1 MLFNVER
8 AREYM
13 RDCGLDALIA
23 TSPVN
28 ITYFTDY
35 FIWIDALMKEY
46 MVKPGGSPDIAQ
58 GYALFP
64 FDGEPALMVTSS
76 MLAVNGVDLWVRD
89 LRISGAAGLD
99 WSLAPKQ
106 LSERMHRM
114 YTLLKDAPDCG
125 TTTDALVGV
134 LSDRGL
140 SGGTLGV
147 EADGMTAA
155 RYDQLR
161 QALPDARLLDCS
173 NLIRLLRMV
182 KTRDEIDRLTQAAE
196 ISEVAAMTAMEQASP
211 GENVQ
216 EVIHRFRAELGN
228 RGADLDHFAFG
239 CHGLGIATET
249 DFTLGDSEVEYV
261 DWGCRYRSC
270 YSDTGTTF
278 AMGPLSNDMQS
289 RFDVLRASMDA
300 GLAVIRPGVKASLV
314 QAAMQGVVDE
324 AGLDMYP
331 HGHGVGM
338 EVRDYPVLAPDS
350 GLRITDDC
358 VDIPSDLAIEK
369 DMVLNIEAPLSLA
382 GVGSLHLEQSVV
394 VTEGGCRPLTEQQ
407 RERPVFPLRNR
418 LKLP

>member
-8 AREYM
+8 ARAFI

-35 FIWIDALMKEY
+35 FIWIDGLMKEY
-46 MVKPGGSPDIAQ
+46 MVRPGGSADIAQ

-64 FDGEPALMVTSS
+64 LDGEPALAVTGS
-76 MLAVNGVDLWVRD
+76 MLAVNGVDLWVKD
-89 LRISGAAGLD
+89 LRISGDSGLD
-99 WSLAPKQ
+99 WSMPPRR
-106 LSERMHRM
+106 LSGRMDRM
-114 YTLLKDAPDCG
+114 YNLLKGEPGYG
-125 TTTDALVGV
+125 TTTEALAAALG
-134 LSDRGL
+134 DRGL

-155 RYDQLR
+155 RYEELR
-161 QALPDARLLDCS
+161 QALPGARLLDCS

-182 KTRDEIDRLTQAAE
+182 KTGDEIDRLARAAE

-216 EVIHRFRAELGN
+216 DVIHRFRAELGK

-239 CHGLGIATET
+239 VHGLGIATEP
-249 DFTLGDSEVEYV
+249 DFILGDSGAEYV

-278 AMGPLSNDMQS
+278 AMRPLSDDMQE

-300 GLAVIRPGVKASLV
+300 GLAAIRPGVKASAV
-314 QAAMQGVVDE
+314 QAAMQDVVDG
-324 AGLDMYP
+324 AGLAMYP

-338 EVRDYPVLAPDS
+338 EVRDYPVLAPDN
-350 GLRITDDC
+350 GLRISDDC
-358 VDIPSDLAIEK
+358 VDVPSDLPIEE
-369 DMVLNIEAPLSLA
+369 DMVLNVEAPLSLA

-394 VTEGGCRPLTEQQ
+394 VTESGSRPLTDQQ
-407 RERPVFPLRNR
+407 RDRPVFPLGATN
-418 LKLP
+418 

>member
-8 AREYM
+8 ARAFM

-35 FIWIDALMKEY
+35 FIWIDGLMKEY
-46 MVKPGGSPDIAQ
+46 MVRPGGSADIAQ

-64 FDGEPALMVTSS
+64 LAGEPALAVTGS
-76 MLAVNGVDLWVRD
+76 MLAVNGVDLWVKD
-89 LRISGAAGLD
+89 LRISGDSGLD
-99 WSLAPKQ
+99 WSMPPRR
-106 LSERMHRM
+106 LSGRMDRM
-114 YTLLKDAPDCG
+114 YNLLKGEPGYG
-125 TTTDALVGV
+125 TTTEALAAALG
-134 LSDRGL
+134 DRGL

-155 RYDQLR
+155 RYEELR
-161 QALPDARLLDCS
+161 QALPGARLLDCS

-182 KTRDEIDRLTQAAE
+182 KTGDEIDRLTRAAE

-216 EVIHRFRAELGN
+216 DVIHRFRAELGK

-239 CHGLGIATET
+239 VHGLGIATEP
-249 DFTLGDSEVEYV
+249 DFILGDSGAEYV

-278 AMGPLSNDMQS
+278 AMRPLSDDMQE

-300 GLAVIRPGVKASLV
+300 GLAAIRPGVKASAV
-314 QAAMQGVVDE
+314 QAAMQDVVDG
-324 AGLDMYP
+324 AGLAMYP

-338 EVRDYPVLAPDS
+338 EVRDYPVLAPDN
-350 GLRITDDC
+350 GLRISDDC
-358 VDIPSDLAIEK
+358 VDVPSDLPIEE
-369 DMVLNIEAPLSLA
+369 DMVLNVEAPLSLA

-394 VTEGGCRPLTEQQ
+394 VTESGSRPLTEQQ
-407 RERPVFPLRNR
+407 RDRPVFPLGATN
-418 LKLP
+418 